1 MQLVWKDR
9 LSAHGYDRV
18 SPGMSDRETRGS
30 QSRYQILPP
39 SFTMTDQQL
48 THSHTYLN
56 IMNKLSV
63 PGTEELASSEIA
75 KIDGGS
81 RLSLDAF
88 RLIGMAFEQ
97 VNQASMVGAPRG
109 NTYRHSG

>member
-1 MQLVWKDR
+1 
-9 LSAHGYDRV
+9 
-18 SPGMSDRETRGS
+18 
-30 QSRYQILPP
+30 
-39 SFTMTDQQL
+39 
-48 THSHTYLN
+48 
-56 IMNKLSV
+56 MNKLSV

-88 RLIGMAFEQ
+88 RLIGMAFEH